1 MTSSAYAVLSDRLVL
16 AAIAVFASTMV
27 VLAIDRAR
35 ANSLRL
41 LIATA
46 TRSPERAPKR
56 ETVLADSQRSRT
68 TTEDAPPAR
77 RHAPDDTGPSAARK
91 DRSTSDGPAPTRRG
105 KFNNAGHRLLGL
117 GVALLLLAI
126 TTRGIAA
133 GRAPWSNMYEFAVVG
148 TLTTVAAY
156 LMLAN
161 RPSTQAVRAVGVWVA
176 TAAAL
181 FLGLAITVLYTP
193 AAGLIPVLDSAWL
206 VIHVAAAIIAG
217 GLFTVGA
224 LVSVLYLISLR
235 RAERTPARAGGWP
248 SETFDQAA
256 QTAYTIAFP
265 IWTFAVIAGAIWAE
279 NSWGRY
285 WGWDPKETWAFITW
299 VFYAAY
305 LHAQATGGWRG
316 KKATWLAM
324 VGYVAFL
331 FNFVGVNMWVG
342 GLHSY
347 SGL

>member
-1 MTSSAYAVLSDRLVL
+1 MLVL
-16 AAIAVFASTMV
+16 AIH
-27 VLAIDRAR
+27 RAR
-35 ANSLRL
+35 ASSLRL
-41 LIATA
+41 LVASA
-46 TRSPERAPKR
+46 TRSTPRAGH
-56 ETVLADSQRSRT
+56 EEDVLARSHGTRAASEDRTGTGNALPRSAAPTTPRDDLSTTDRT
-68 TTEDAPPAR
+68 TPTA
-77 RHAPDDTGPSAARK
+77 TGK
-91 DRSTSDGPAPTRRG
+91 LDG
-105 KFNNAGHRLLGL
+105 AGHGLLGL
-117 GVALLLLAI
+117 GVVLLLLAI

-133 GRAPWSNMYEFAVVG
+133 GRVPWSNMYEFAVVG

-156 LMLAN
+156 LLLAS
-161 RPSTQAVRAVGVWVA
+161 RPNTRPVRLVGVWVA

-224 LVSVLYLISLR
+224 LVSVLYLISVR
-235 RAERTPARAGGWP
+235 RAARTPGRARGWP
-248 SETFDQAA
+248 SETFDQIA

-299 VFYAAY
+299 VLYAAY

-316 KKATWLAM
+316 KKATWLALA
-324 VGYVAFL
+324 GYVAFL